1 MWALSGKDSPL
12 TRTARAVSASP
23 FGRGGV
29 YLHSACKIPATASMR
44 LRAYLGSPAL
54 IEVPV
59 ERGANVALHRRLTEV
74 AVGSLAEVLA

>member
-1 MWALSGKDSPL
+1 VDVERAAAL
-12 TRTARAVSASP
+12 
-23 FGRGGV
+23 FGLAYR
-29 YLHSACKIPATASMR
+29 R
-44 LRAYLGSPAL
+44 LDDLADLGAALAAGTAL